1 MKKVSVVYAALV
13 IIILSSAAFFAGL
26 HWKDHEVGVQ
36 LTSALGTQLVCEAS
50 SLKDDVA
57 VASLLDNENSSDAK
71 DMLVTGIKSRVVKL
85 KAFGP
90 YLNKRDQAMTMDALQ
105 DGEKYLSLNRPR

>member
-1 MKKVSVVYAALV
+1 M
-13 IIILSSAAFFAGL
+13 IILSGAAFFTGL

-57 VASLLDNENSSDAK
+57 VASLLDKENSDEAK
-71 DMLVTGIKSRVVKL
+71 DILMVGIKSSVAKL

-90 YLNKRDQAMTMDALQ
+90 YLDKSDQAMVMDALQ
-105 DGEKYLSLNRPR
+105 DGETYLSMKRSR